1 VPSQVGDLMPPH
13 LEYLRSYFGPRRF
26 SPALGLALVFTVVL
40 TALLG
45 QAALAAPAGS
55 AEAVRASLLFA
66 MAALGF
72 LEHVFLALP
81 FRDGALWGW
90 ALPGRRNHLGA

>member
-1 VPSQVGDLMPPH
+1 MS
-13 LEYLRSYFGPRRF
+13 
-26 SPALGLALVFTVVL
+26 LGV
-40 TALLG
+40 
-45 QAALAAPAGS
+45 APASIDSSAEVPAKGS

-66 MAALGF
+66 MAALGV

-90 ALPGRRNHLGA
+90 ALPTRNNRINV